1 MKELLEGY
9 PVLMDIPVAWGE
21 MDSFSHVNN
30 IQYFRYFESVRI
42 LMFEKSGLLESMEK
56 AGTGPI
62 LATAQCRFKLP
73 VTYPDNL
80 TAGVKVKD
88 LQDDRF
94 MLKYILV
101 SHSHEKVAATGESLV
116 VIYNYNKKEKTA
128 LPDHIRKNILGL

>member
-1 MKELLEGY
+1 
-9 PVLMDIPVAWGE
+9 
-21 MDSFSHVNN
+21 
-30 IQYFRYFESVRI
+30 
-42 LMFEKSGLLESMEK
+42 MFEKSGLLESMEK

-62 LATAQCRFKLP
+62 LATAQCRFNLP
-73 VTYPDNL
+73 VTYPDKL

-116 VIYNYNKKEKTA
+116 VIYNYNKKEKAA